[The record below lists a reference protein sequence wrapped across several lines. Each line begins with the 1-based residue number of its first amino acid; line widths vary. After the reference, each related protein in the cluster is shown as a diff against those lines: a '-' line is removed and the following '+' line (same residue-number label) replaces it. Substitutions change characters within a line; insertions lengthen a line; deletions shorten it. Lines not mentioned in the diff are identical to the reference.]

1 MKQNISKNI
10 FLHSKTQ
17 KNRSMNE
24 DFFLFNLI
32 FFCKFVKMSDM
43 QKEKL
48 RTVRKMKGFT
58 QQQMAEVIPTDV
70 SNYSRKESG
79 TVSITQT
86 EWSKLAKFLEV
97 PVEEI
102 YEEEEVKFVVENPI
116 FNDSSL
122 ANIGN
127 NNTTNIS
134 NELSIEIIK
143 TMQEYI
149 GLLKE
154 EIERL
159 KK

>member
-1 MKQNISKNI
+1 M
-10 FLHSKTQ
+10 T
-17 KNRSMNE
+17 R

-48 RTVRKMKGFT
+48 RTVRKTKGYT
-58 QQQMAEVIPTDV
+58 QQELADVIPTDV

-79 TVSITQT
+79 GVSITQT
-86 EWSKLAKFLEV
+86 EWQKLAKFLEV

-102 YEEEEVKFVVENPI
+102 YEEEEAKFIIENPV
-116 FNDSSL
+116 FTDNTGV
-122 ANIGN
+122 NVGN
-127 NNTTNIS
+127 NIATTNIS

-154 EIERL
+154 EINRL

>member
-1 MKQNISKNI
+1 
-10 FLHSKTQ
+10 
-17 KNRSMNE
+17 
-24 DFFLFNLI
+24 
-32 FFCKFVKMSDM
+32 M

-79 TVSITQT
+79 AVSITQT
-86 EWSKLAKFLEV
+86 EWDKLAQYLEV

-102 YEEEEVKFVVENPI
+102 YEEEEAKFIFENPV
-116 FNDSSL
+116 FNDSPGSNVGNIT
-122 ANIGN
+122 ANNVGN
-127 NNTTNIS
+127 IT

>member
-1 MKQNISKNI
+1 
-10 FLHSKTQ
+10 
-17 KNRSMNE
+17 
-24 DFFLFNLI
+24 
-32 FFCKFVKMSDM
+32 M

-48 RTVRKMKGFT
+48 RTVRKRKGYT

-79 TVSITQT
+79 SVSITQT
-86 EWSKLAKFLEV
+86 EWQKLAKFLEV

-102 YEEEEVKFVVENPI
+102 YEEEEARIIIENPV
-116 FNDSSL
+116 FTDNTGV
-122 ANIGN
+122 NVGN
-127 NNTTNIS
+127 NNATTNIS
-134 NELSIEIIK
+134 NDLSIEIIK

-149 GLLKE
+149 VLLKE

>member
-1 MKQNISKNI
+1 MYDK
-10 FLHSKTQ
+10 
-17 KNRSMNE
+17 

-79 TVSITQT
+79 AVSITQT
-86 EWSKLAKFLEV
+86 EWNKLAKFLEV
-97 PVEEI
+97 PIEEI
-102 YEEEEVKFVVENPI
+102 YEEEETKIVIENPV
-116 FNDSSL
+116 FNDSPG
-122 ANIGN
+122 ANVGN
-127 NNTTNIS
+127 SGFSANNMGYIT

>member
-1 MKQNISKNI
+1 
-10 FLHSKTQ
+10 
-17 KNRSMNE
+17 
-24 DFFLFNLI
+24 
-32 FFCKFVKMSDM
+32 M

-58 QQQMAEVIPTDV
+58 QQQMAEAIPTDV

-79 TVSITQT
+79 AVSITQT

-102 YEEEEVKFVVENPI
+102 YEEEEAKFIFENPV
-116 FNDSSL
+116 FNDSPGS
-122 ANIGN
+122 NIGN
-127 NNTTNIS
+127 ITANNVGNIT

>member
-1 MKQNISKNI
+1 
-10 FLHSKTQ
+10 
-17 KNRSMNE
+17 
-24 DFFLFNLI
+24 
-32 FFCKFVKMSDM
+32 MSDM

-79 TVSITQT
+79 AVSITQT
-86 EWSKLAKFLEV
+86 EWNKLAKFLEV
-97 PVEEI
+97 PIEEI
-102 YEEEEVKFVVENPI
+102 YEEEEAKIVIENPV
-116 FNDSSL
+116 FSDNTGV
-122 ANIGN
+122 NVGN
-127 NNTTNIS
+127 NNATANIS

-154 EIERL
+154 EINRL

>member
-1 MKQNISKNI
+1 
-10 FLHSKTQ
+10 
-17 KNRSMNE
+17 
-24 DFFLFNLI
+24 
-32 FFCKFVKMSDM
+32 M

-70 SNYSRKESG
+70 SNYSRKENG

-86 EWSKLAKFLEV
+86 EWNKLAQFLEV
-97 PVEEI
+97 PIEEI
-102 YEEEEVKFVVENPI
+102 YEEEEAKIVIENPV
-116 FNDSSL
+116 FNDSPG
-122 ANIGN
+122 ANVGN
-127 NNTTNIS
+127 SGFSANNMGQIT

>member
-1 MKQNISKNI
+1 MEKQIYDKG
-10 FLHSKTQ
+10 
-17 KNRSMNE
+17 
-24 DFFLFNLI
+24 FFLFNLI
-32 FFCKFVKMSDM
+32 FFCKFVKTSDM

-79 TVSITQT
+79 GVSITQT
-86 EWSKLAKFLEV
+86 EWQKLAKFLDV
-97 PVEEI
+97 PVDEI
-102 YEEEEVKFVVENPI
+102 YEEEEATIIIENPV
-116 FNDSSL
+116 FSDNTGV
-122 ANIGN
+122 NVGN
-127 NNTTNIS
+127 NNATANIS

-149 GLLKE
+149 ALLKE
-154 EIERL
+154 EINRL

>member
-1 MKQNISKNI
+1 
-10 FLHSKTQ
+10 
-17 KNRSMNE
+17 
-24 DFFLFNLI
+24 
-32 FFCKFVKMSDM
+32 M

-48 RTVRKMKGFT
+48 RTVRKMKGYT
-58 QQQMAEVIPTDV
+58 QQELADVIPTDV

-79 TVSITQT
+79 SVSITKA
-86 EWSKLAKFLEV
+86 EWQKLAKFLEV

-102 YEEEEVKFVVENPI
+102 YQEEEANIIIENPV
-116 FNDSSL
+116 FTDNTGV
-122 ANIGN
+122 NVGN
-127 NNTTNIS
+127 NTATTNIS

-154 EIERL
+154 EISRL

>member
-1 MKQNISKNI
+1 
-10 FLHSKTQ
+10 
-17 KNRSMNE
+17 
-24 DFFLFNLI
+24 
-32 FFCKFVKMSDM
+32 M

-79 TVSITQT
+79 AVSITQT
-86 EWSKLAKFLEV
+86 EWNKLAQFLSV

-102 YEEEEVKFVVENPI
+102 YEEDEVKFVVENPI

-149 GLLKE
+149 SLLKE

>member
-1 MKQNISKNI
+1 
-10 FLHSKTQ
+10 
-17 KNRSMNE
+17 
-24 DFFLFNLI
+24 
-32 FFCKFVKMSDM
+32 M

-48 RTVRKMKGFT
+48 RTVRKKKGFT
-58 QQQMAEVIPTDV
+58 QQQMADVIPTDV

-79 TVSITQT
+79 SVSITRA
-86 EWSKLAKFLEV
+86 EWQKLAKFLEV

-102 YEEEEVKFVVENPI
+102 YEEEEAKIVIENPV
-116 FNDSSL
+116 FNESPG
-122 ANIGN
+122 ANVGN
-127 NNTTNIS
+127 SGFSANNMGQIN

-154 EIERL
+154 EINRL

>member
-1 MKQNISKNI
+1 
-10 FLHSKTQ
+10 
-17 KNRSMNE
+17 
-24 DFFLFNLI
+24 
-32 FFCKFVKMSDM
+32 MSDM

-79 TVSITQT
+79 AVSITQT
-86 EWSKLAKFLEV
+86 EWDKLAQYLEV

-102 YEEEEVKFVVENPI
+102 YEEEEAKFIFENPV
-116 FNDSSL
+116 FNDSPGSNVGNIT
-122 ANIGN
+122 ANNVGN
-127 NNTTNIS
+127 IT

>member
-1 MKQNISKNI
+1 
-10 FLHSKTQ
+10 
-17 KNRSMNE
+17 
-24 DFFLFNLI
+24 
-32 FFCKFVKMSDM
+32 MSDM

-86 EWSKLAKFLEV
+86 EWNKLAKFLEV

>member
-1 MKQNISKNI
+1 
-10 FLHSKTQ
+10 
-17 KNRSMNE
+17 
-24 DFFLFNLI
+24 
-32 FFCKFVKMSDM
+32 M

-79 TVSITQT
+79 AVSITQT
-86 EWSKLAKFLEV
+86 EWDKLAQHLEV

-102 YEEEEVKFVVENPI
+102 YEEDEAKIVIENPV
-116 FNDSSL
+116 FNDSPGSSVN
-122 ANIGN
+122 ANNGGDNSNVTNIGH
-127 NNTTNIS
+127 
-134 NELSIEIIK
+134 ELSIEIIK

>member
-1 MKQNISKNI
+1 
-10 FLHSKTQ
+10 
-17 KNRSMNE
+17 
-24 DFFLFNLI
+24 
-32 FFCKFVKMSDM
+32 M

-48 RTVRKMKGFT
+48 RTVRKTKGYT
-58 QQQMAEVIPTDV
+58 QQELADVIPTDV

-79 TVSITQT
+79 GVSITQT
-86 EWSKLAKFLEV
+86 EWQKLAKFLEV

-102 YEEEEVKFVVENPI
+102 YEEEEAKFIIENPV
-116 FNDSSL
+116 FTDNTGV
-122 ANIGN
+122 NVGN
-127 NNTTNIS
+127 NIATTNIS

-154 EIERL
+154 EINRL

>member
-1 MKQNISKNI
+1 
-10 FLHSKTQ
+10 
-17 KNRSMNE
+17 
-24 DFFLFNLI
+24 
-32 FFCKFVKMSDM
+32 M

-58 QQQMAEVIPTDV
+58 QQQMADVIPTEV

-79 TVSITQT
+79 AVSITQT

-102 YEEEEVKFVVENPI
+102 YEEEEAKFIFENPV
-116 FNDSSL
+116 FNDSPGS
-122 ANIGN
+122 NIGN
-127 NNTTNIS
+127 ITANNVGNIT

>member
-1 MKQNISKNI
+1 
-10 FLHSKTQ
+10 
-17 KNRSMNE
+17 
-24 DFFLFNLI
+24 
-32 FFCKFVKMSDM
+32 M

-48 RTVRKMKGFT
+48 RTVRKRKGYT
-58 QQQMAEVIPTDV
+58 QQQMADVIPTDV

-79 TVSITQT
+79 VVSVTQA
-86 EWSKLAKFLEV
+86 EWTKLASFLEV

-102 YEEEEVKFVVENPI
+102 YEEDEAKVIIENPV
-116 FNDSSL
+116 FNDSPG

-127 NNTTNIS
+127 SGFSANNMGYIN

-149 GLLKE
+149 VLLKE
-154 EIERL
+154 EISRL

>member
-1 MKQNISKNI
+1 
-10 FLHSKTQ
+10 
-17 KNRSMNE
+17 
-24 DFFLFNLI
+24 
-32 FFCKFVKMSDM
+32 M

-48 RTVRKMKGFT
+48 RTVRKKKGFT
-58 QQQMAEVIPTDV
+58 QQQMADVIPTDV

-79 TVSITQT
+79 VVSITQT
-86 EWSKLAKFLEV
+86 EWNKLARFLEV

-102 YEEEEVKFVVENPI
+102 YEEEEAKIIIENPV
-116 FNDSSL
+116 FNESPG

-127 NNTTNIS
+127 STSSGNNIGYIN

-154 EIERL
+154 EINRL

>member
-1 MKQNISKNI
+1 
-10 FLHSKTQ
+10 
-17 KNRSMNE
+17 
-24 DFFLFNLI
+24 
-32 FFCKFVKMSDM
+32 M

-79 TVSITQT
+79 AVFITQT

-102 YEEEEVKFVVENPI
+102 YEEEEAKIIIENPV
-116 FNDSSL
+116 FNDSPG

-127 NNTTNIS
+127 STSSGNNIGYIN

>member
-1 MKQNISKNI
+1 
-10 FLHSKTQ
+10 
-17 KNRSMNE
+17 
-24 DFFLFNLI
+24 
-32 FFCKFVKMSDM
+32 M

-58 QQQMAEVIPTDV
+58 QQQMAEIIPTDV

-79 TVSITQT
+79 AVSITQT
-86 EWSKLAKFLEV
+86 EWNKLAQFLSV

-102 YEEEEVKFVVENPI
+102 YEEDEVKFIIENPV
-116 FNDSSL
+116 FNDSPGSSV
-122 ANIGN
+122 NVN
-127 NNTTNIS
+127 NSGDDNSNFTNIS

-149 GLLKE
+149 SLLKE

>member
-1 MKQNISKNI
+1 
-10 FLHSKTQ
+10 
-17 KNRSMNE
+17 
-24 DFFLFNLI
+24 
-32 FFCKFVKMSDM
+32 M

-58 QQQMAEVIPTDV
+58 QQQMADVIPTDV

-79 TVSITQT
+79 AVSITQT
-86 EWSKLAKFLEV
+86 EWSKIAKFLEV
-97 PVEEI
+97 PIEEI
-102 YEEEEVKFVVENPI
+102 YEEEEAKIIIENPV
-116 FNDSSL
+116 FNDSPG
-122 ANIGN
+122 ANVGN
-127 NNTTNIS
+127 SDFSANNVGYIN

>member
-1 MKQNISKNI
+1 
-10 FLHSKTQ
+10 
-17 KNRSMNE
+17 
-24 DFFLFNLI
+24 
-32 FFCKFVKMSDM
+32 M

-48 RTVRKMKGFT
+48 RTARKRKGYT
-58 QQQMAEVIPTDV
+58 QQEIADVIATDV

-79 TVSITQT
+79 NVRIIHA
-86 EWSKLAKFLEV
+86 EWEKIARFLDV

-102 YEEEEVKFVVENPI
+102 YEEDESNIIMENPV
-116 FNDSSL
+116 FNDSPGW
-122 ANIGN
+122 NVGN
-127 NNTTNIS
+127 SGNVTNNFT

-154 EIERL
+154 EISKL

>member
-1 MKQNISKNI
+1 
-10 FLHSKTQ
+10 
-17 KNRSMNE
+17 
-24 DFFLFNLI
+24 
-32 FFCKFVKMSDM
+32 M

-70 SNYSRKESG
+70 SNYSRKENG
-79 TVSITQT
+79 TVYITQT
-86 EWSKLAKFLEV
+86 EWNKLAKFLDV

-102 YEEEEVKFVVENPI
+102 YEEEEAKFIIENPV
-116 FNDSSL
+116 FND
-122 ANIGN
+122 NTGVNVGN
-127 NNTTNIS
+127 NATTNIN

-154 EIERL
+154 EINRL

>member
-1 MKQNISKNI
+1 
-10 FLHSKTQ
+10 
-17 KNRSMNE
+17 MNE

-32 FFCKFVKMSDM
+32 FFCKFVKMYDM

>member
-1 MKQNISKNI
+1 
-10 FLHSKTQ
+10 
-17 KNRSMNE
+17 
-24 DFFLFNLI
+24 
-32 FFCKFVKMSDM
+32 M

-70 SNYSRKESG
+70 SNYSRKENG

-86 EWSKLAKFLEV
+86 EWNKLAQFLEV
-97 PVEEI
+97 PIEEI
-102 YEEEEVKFVVENPI
+102 YEEEEAKIVIENPV
-116 FNDSSL
+116 FKDSPG
-122 ANIGN
+122 ANVGN
-127 NNTTNIS
+127 SGFSANNMGQIT

>member
-1 MKQNISKNI
+1 
-10 FLHSKTQ
+10 
-17 KNRSMNE
+17 
-24 DFFLFNLI
+24 
-32 FFCKFVKMSDM
+32 MSDM

-79 TVSITQT
+79 AVSITQA
-86 EWSKLAKFLEV
+86 EWNKLAQYLEV

-102 YEEEEVKFVVENPI
+102 YEEEEAKIVIENPV
-116 FNDSSL
+116 FND
-122 ANIGN
+122 NTGVNVGN
-127 NNTTNIS
+127 NNATANIS

-149 GLLKE
+149 VLLKE